1 MCRSP
6 QPTCGLC
13 GGSDPQA
20 GCKRGLPGEEKEKIT
35 GKRESMRRED
45 LRNLKDLERV
55 PIARVPL
62 DCLRDNLELTEPEL
76 TSLSRPLPPVSLPA
90 KSPTPVIPSLFSTHV
105 PNHAP
110 SDTAGTNMPPWLQKV
125 GGAQVS
131 TSLIQGLVSTYDEL
145 RARLG
150 PQGRHLPR
158 PCSTFHS
165 LDCIPNRKS

>member
-1 MCRSP
+1 MQVPSAHLRALS
-6 QPTCGLC
+6 G
-13 GGSDPQA
+13 PQA
-20 GCKRGLPGEEKEKIT
+20 GCKQGSHMVRKENST

-90 KSPTPVIPSLFSTHV
+90 KSPTPGDSQPLLHTFQTMPLVTQLAQTCLRGSKSGRSPGIHI
-105 PNHAP
+105 
-110 SDTAGTNMPPWLQKV
+110 TN
-125 GGAQVS
+125 
-131 TSLIQGLVSTYDEL
+131 QGLVSTYDEL

-150 PQGRHLPR
+150 PQGGIFPDHTAP
-158 PCSTFHS
+158 PSTVWTAYQM
-165 LDCIPNRKS
+165 RKS

>member
-1 MCRSP
+1 MGRTRDCWYSHICSFYP
-6 QPTCGLC
+6 EKHIPSQKIPTDLC
-13 GGSDPQA
+13 SCLIDQNRVIWQHAVAKKA
-20 GCKRGLPGEEKEKIT
+20 GK
-35 GKRESMRRED
+35 S
-45 LRNLKDLERV
+45 V
-55 PIARVPL
+55 
-62 DCLRDNLELTEPEL
+62 
-76 TSLSRPLPPVSLPA
+76 VSI
-90 KSPTPVIPSLFSTHV
+90 SSLFSTHV

-110 SDTAGTNMPPWLQKV
+110 SDAAGTNTPPWLQKV
-125 GGAQVS
+125 GGAQIS